1 MGPRDRAERPSPAAP
16 WSGDDPVMT
25 DSRRQPTPDAW
36 IGIGA
41 ALGAAF
47 GLILAMLLGDD
58 LGMGIAFGVGIG
70 ALVGLIID
78 GAIERGFPTA

>member
-1 MGPRDRAERPSPAAP
+1 
-16 WSGDDPVMT
+16 MT
-25 DSRRQPTPDAW
+25 DPHRKPAPDAW

-41 ALGAAF
+41 ALGAGI
-47 GLILAMLLGDD
+47 GLIFALLLSDD

-78 GAIERGFPTA
+78 SAVERGSPTA